1 MVYYSLEQNTSIDW
15 KMEYFNEKRY
25 YKISRSQDYWE
36 LENDK
41 RYYKTLPGAG
51 WKRHQEA
58 IRTGG
63 TPGRRCNRLENVD
76 DDENSNGNEEDG
88 DDGGDH
94 LVWESHCP

>member
-1 MVYYSLEQNTSIDW
+1 MSLGVGVCGGCGCVQ
-15 KMEYFNEKRY
+15 
-25 YKISRSQDYWE
+25 
-36 LENDK
+36 
-41 RYYKTLPGAG
+41 
-51 WKRHQEA
+51 
-58 IRTGG
+58 GG